1 MGLSHVGISGRL
13 LVEKMKCSKKLK
25 LYIGYIGLL
34 LLLCPALG
42 GGALS
47 DTAIRP
53 SVRPSVCLPVLHGP
67 TGRVATRPGNQSCAD
82 CESVRART

>member
-42 GGALS
+42 GGGIKRYR
-47 DTAIRP
+47 DP
-53 SVRPSVCLPVLHGP
+53 SVRLSVCLSVCPSVCWSYLGQLG
-67 TGRVATRPGNQSCAD
+67 A
-82 CESVRART
+82 

>member
-53 SVRPSVCLPVLHGP
+53 SVCLSVCLSVRLSAGP
-67 TGRVATRPGNQSCAD
+67 T
-82 CESVRART
+82 